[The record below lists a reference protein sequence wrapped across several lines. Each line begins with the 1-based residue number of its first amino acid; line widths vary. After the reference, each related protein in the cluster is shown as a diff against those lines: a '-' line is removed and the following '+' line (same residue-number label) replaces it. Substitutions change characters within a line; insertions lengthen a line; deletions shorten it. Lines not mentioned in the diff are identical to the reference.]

1 MTIPNNDR
9 RDVSPGPTRGH
20 LRLLWDI
27 IFHALRFIG
36 KYARNAYAMFG
47 IFLLSGAAIA
57 IVLTWVFSEV
67 AERVRA
73 GSTQGFD
80 DAVLRWMGAHQT
92 PSVQAA
98 MVEIT
103 SLGTS
108 VVVAM
113 IVFIA
118 GLFLWLNHHKHSAI
132 LLVAAT
138 LGGMVLD
145 GLLKIGF
152 NRPRPQIFT
161 WGTHAAMASFPSG
174 HAMSSTIVYG
184 TVAYLAARLQQNVA
198 SRILTMSIAALIIL
212 LICSSRLYL
221 GVHYPSDVLA
231 GVIIGLAWAGFCMAV
246 LEAAQ
251 LYAKRNAPQMLKDE
265 RPAPKGAA
273 PSS

>member
-1 MTIPNNDR
+1 R
-9 RDVSPGPTRGH
+9 RDISPGPTRGH
-20 LRLLWDI
+20 LRLVWDLV
-27 IFHALRFIG
+27 FHALRYIG
-36 KYARNAYAMFG
+36 KHVRNAYAMFG
-47 IFLLSGAAIA
+47 IFLLSGAAVA
-57 IVLTWVFSEV
+57 IVLTWAFSEV

-73 GSTQGFD
+73 GSTQGVD
-80 DAVLRWMGAHQT
+80 DAVMRWMAAHQS
-92 PSVQAA
+92 PGVQSA
-98 MVEIT
+98 MLEIT
-103 SLGTS
+103 ALGTS
-108 VVVAM
+108 AVVAM

-132 LLVAAT
+132 LLIAAT

-152 NRPRPQIFT
+152 NRPRPQIFQ
-161 WGTHAAMASFPSG
+161 WGTQVVSSSFPSG
-174 HAMSSTIVYG
+174 HAMASTIVYG
-184 TVAYLAARLQQNVA
+184 TVAYLAARLQQNAA
-198 SRILTMSIAALIIL
+198 SRFLTMGLAALIIV

-231 GVIIGLAWAGFCMAV
+231 GVIIGLAWAGFCMAI

-251 LYAKRNAPQMLKDE
+251 LYAKRNAPQMLEAE

>member
-20 LRLLWDI
+20 LRLLWDV

-36 KYARNAYAMFG
+36 KYARNVYAMFG

-57 IVLTWVFSEV
+57 VVLTWAFSEV

-118 GLFLWLNHHKHSAI
+118 
-132 LLVAAT
+132 
-138 LGGMVLD
+138 
-145 GLLKIGF
+145 
-152 NRPRPQIFT
+152 
-161 WGTHAAMASFPSG
+161 
-174 HAMSSTIVYG
+174 
-184 TVAYLAARLQQNVA
+184 
-198 SRILTMSIAALIIL
+198 
-212 LICSSRLYL
+212 
-221 GVHYPSDVLA
+221 
-231 GVIIGLAWAGFCMAV
+231 
-246 LEAAQ
+246 
-251 LYAKRNAPQMLKDE
+251 
-265 RPAPKGAA
+265 
-273 PSS
+273 